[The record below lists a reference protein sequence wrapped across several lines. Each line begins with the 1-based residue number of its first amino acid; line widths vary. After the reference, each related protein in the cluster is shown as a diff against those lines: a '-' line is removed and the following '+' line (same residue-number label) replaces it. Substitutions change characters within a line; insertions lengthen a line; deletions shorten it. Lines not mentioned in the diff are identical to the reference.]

1 MHLNEHSK
9 QEQSSCQLLHF
20 LSAFFPKHYPNV
32 CAMAVQIQSV
42 TASPLS
48 K

>member
-20 LSAFFPKHYPNV
+20 LSAFPPNT
-32 CAMAVQIQSV
+32 IQTFEPWLCKFRV
-42 TASPLS
+42 
-48 K
+48 